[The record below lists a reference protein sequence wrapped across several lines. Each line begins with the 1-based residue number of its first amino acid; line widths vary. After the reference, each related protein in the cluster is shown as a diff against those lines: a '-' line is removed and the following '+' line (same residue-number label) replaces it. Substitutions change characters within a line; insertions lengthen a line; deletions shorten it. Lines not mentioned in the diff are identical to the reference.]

1 MEKLFNYI
9 NLEKSIEKEQEEE
22 VHLLFSAFSQRKR
35 KISEEEANRVLMF
48 FGKGREK
55 DEQLLRLKK
64 EMREVSGLR
73 QNFEEQL
80 CLFNSR
86 GSNYII

>member
-1 MEKLFNYI
+1 ML
-9 NLEKSIEKEQEEE
+9 
-22 VHLLFSAFSQRKR
+22 SAFSERKR
-35 KISEEEANRVLMF
+35 RISEEEANKVLVF
-48 FGKGREK
+48 FGKGRER
-55 DEQLLRLKK
+55 DEQLSKLKK

-86 GSNYII
+86 GNSYSI